1 MCDDSK
7 HDDNSKHDDS
17 EVLKRRQ
24 FLKIGAA
31 SAAAAG
37 LGVSSTTATAHHEAS
52 DPYAPPAK
60 AGLPPSDMVLN
71 LKRTALVVTD
81 PQIDFLSPDGVTE
94 SPRVCRRLNF
104 LRGLGNEDK
113 QKISPG

>member
-7 HDDNSKHDDS
+7 HDDN

-37 LGVSSTTATAHHEAS
+37 LGVSSTTAHAAT

-60 AGLPPSDMVLN
+60 PGLPH
-71 LKRTALVVTD
+71 
-81 PQIDFLSPDGVTE
+81 QIWCS
-94 SPRVCRRLNF
+94 
-104 LRGLGNEDK
+104 
-113 QKISPG
+113 ISNAQHWS